1 MSGCGEPSAPSG
13 VTRRRGSRWL
23 PANIPNLPGHNWANS
38 IAMATPLAHK
48 GVLAGAKV
56 QAMNLL
62 DLLTKP
68 ELIAAACDYF
78 NNVPS
83 TNLP

>member
-1 MSGCGEPSAPSG
+1 
-13 VTRRRGSRWL
+13 
-23 PANIPNLPGHNWANS
+23 
-38 IAMATPLAHK
+38 MATPLAHK

>member
-1 MSGCGEPSAPSG
+1 MSGCGEPSAPFG

-38 IAMATPLAHK
+38 IAMATPLGHK